1 MVGIGIVGLGFMG
14 MIHYLGAARVPGAKV
29 VAICTRDAKKRAGD
43 WTSIQG
49 NFGPRGEQ
57 MDLTGVSAYERFE
70 DLIAD
75 PNVKLVDLC
84 VPNADHAPLAIAAL
98 KAGKDVLVEKPIAL
112 SLEDAA
118 AMVATAR
125 ETGRKLMVAHVLPFF
140 GEFTYAAEA
149 VQGGRYG
156 KVLAANF
163 YRVISKPDW
172 SAGIADAEKSG
183 GPAIDLHI
191 HDTHFIGWLFG
202 KPNRVSSRGFVEQ
215 GVVVHLQTNYEY
227 DAPGSPVV
235 SCTSGAL
242 SASGRPFAHGYEI
255 FFEKATLKFEYANLG
270 RDHVAYP
277 LTVILPDGKVEHP
290 TLAAGGDAI
299 TAFENE
305 IGVAVNNI
313 SGGTHNPMLDGDLAQ
328 LALKLSKAE
337 VKSVLEGRAVAVE

>member
-1 MVGIGIVGLGFMG
+1 MVGIGIVGIGFMG
-14 MIHYLGAARVPGAKV
+14 MIHFLGAGRVPGAKV
-29 VAICTRDAKKRAGD
+29 VAIATRDPKKRAGD
-43 WTSIQG
+43 WTTIQG

-57 MDLTGVSAYERFE
+57 MDLTGVTGYEKFE

-75 PNVKLVDLC
+75 PKVTLVDLC

-112 SLEDAA
+112 SLEDAE
-118 AMVATAR
+118 AMVKTAK

-140 GEFTYAAEA
+140 GEFAYAAD
-149 VQGGRYG
+149 VIQSGKYG

-202 KPNRVSSRGFVEQ
+202 KPARVSSRGVVDQ

-227 DAPGSPVV
+227 DEPGAPVV
-235 SCTSGAL
+235 SCTSGAI
-242 SASGRPFAHGYEI
+242 SQSGRPFAHGYEI
-255 FFEKATLKFEYANLG
+255 FLEKATLKFEYANLG

-277 LTVILPDGKVEHP
+277 LTVILPDGKVETP
-290 TLAAGGDAI
+290 ALEGGDAI
-299 TAFENE
+299 TAFANE
-305 IGVAVNNI
+305 IGVAVKNV
-313 SGGTHNPMLDGDLAQ
+313 SGSEHNPMLDGDLAQ

-337 VKSVLEGRAVAVE
+337 IESVKSGKPVAVV

>member
-1 MVGIGIVGLGFMG
+1 MIGIGIVGIGFMG
-14 MIHYLGAARVPGAKV
+14 MTHYLATGRVAGAKV
-29 VAICTRDAKKRAGD
+29 VAISTRDPKKRAGD

-49 NFGPRGEQ
+49 NFGPRGTQ
-57 MDLTGVSAYERFE
+57 MDLSGVAAYETFE
-70 DLIAD
+70 ELLAD
-75 PNVKLVDLC
+75 PKVNLVDLC
-84 VPNADHAPLAIAAL
+84 VPNADHARLAIAAL
-98 KAGKDVLVEKPIAL
+98 EAGKDVLVEKPIAL
-112 SLEDAA
+112 SLEDAE

-125 ETGRKLMVAHVLPFF
+125 RTGRKLMVAHVLPFF
-140 GEFTYAAEA
+140 PEFAFAAEA
-149 VQGGRYG
+149 IQSGQYG

-202 KPNRVSSRGFVEQ
+202 KPERVSSRGVVDQ
-215 GVVVHLQTNYEY
+215 GIVVHLQTNYEY

-235 SCTSGAL
+235 SCTSGAI
-242 SASGRPFAHGYEI
+242 SQSGRPFAHGYEI
-255 FFEKATLKFEYANLG
+255 FFEKATIKFEYANLG

-277 LTVILPDGKVEHP
+277 LTVILADGRVETP
-290 TLAAGGDAI
+290 TLSAGDA
-299 TAFENE
+299 FESE
-305 IGVAVNNI
+305 IGVAVNNV

-337 VKSVLEGRAVAVE
+337 VQSVLEGRPVEVH